1 MKKPDLL
8 ARFARQIRSEC
19 DRNWTKTISSS
30 PVLILII
37 CIVSLTSVTFLWA
50 AFYRIKPTSHGIGL
64 TVKRGIVNRVYT
76 PIEGRVVSVQVQIG
90 DEVRVGDV
98 IAEIDNTKE
107 LISSSNRDEV
117 ANLSGNLSPAQIATE
132 EIYTLKQ
139 IDATKASMDTLSTQ
153 LDDNNKL
160 LTKMAG
166 LLRTKDIS
174 YSEYLAQQKAVD
186 DIKIQ
191 LFSLRGKVKS
201 LESDLFKLTI
211 ASKSGQ
217 INDKQDAEMA
227 NYNLSLSKSIIARHN
242 GIVTLID
249 VSPGDYVKEGG
260 TIAQITYKT
269 GSIKG
274 IFVMPADMAKR
285 VKPGDQ
291 CLVSPAE
298 SPPERYGYVR
308 ATAESVGILP
318 TNPGEFQR
326 RIGLDY
332 TTSQLFDQL
341 SRDDEGSNY
350 FNAFPYL
357 VVVRIDFKNNK
368 PIWTTGS
375 VPPWG
380 FVSGTAADV
389 QCIYDEW
396 APLQYII
403 PALRREAGYVRVN

>member
-1 MKKPDLL
+1 
-8 ARFARQIRSEC
+8 
-19 DRNWTKTISSS
+19 
-30 PVLILII
+30 
-37 CIVSLTSVTFLWA
+37 
-50 AFYRIKPTSHGIGL
+50 
-64 TVKRGIVNRVYT
+64 
-76 PIEGRVVSVQVQIG
+76 VVSVKVQIG

-107 LISSSNRDEV
+107 VISSQNRDEV
-117 ANLSGNLSPAQIATE
+117 ADLSGNLSPAQIATE
-132 EIYTLKQ
+132 EISTLKQ
-139 IDATKASMDTLSTQ
+139 INATKASMDTLSTQ
-153 LDDNNKL
+153 LDDNNQL
-160 LTKMAG
+160 LTRMTA
-166 LLRTKDIS
+166 LLHTKDIS

-191 LFSLRGKVKS
+191 LLSLRGKVKS

-217 INDKQDAEMA
+217 INDKQDAEIA
-227 NYNLSLSKSIIARHN
+227 NYNLSLTKSIIARHN

-249 VSPGDYVKEGG
+249 VSPGDYIKEGG

-269 GSIKG
+269 GAVKG

-332 TTSQLFDQL
+332 TTEQLFDQL
-341 SRDDEGSNY
+341 SKDDEGSNY

-357 VVVRIDFKNNK
+357 VVVRIDLKNNR

-403 PALRREAGYVRVN
+403 PAIRREAGYVRVN